1 MAELES
7 LLTVSDENT
16 QKLQENYRNKL
27 KQLETQV

>member
-7 LLTVSDENT
+7 LVTVSDEHT

>member
-7 LLTVSDENT
+7 LVTASDENT

-27 KQLETQV
+27 KQLEIQV